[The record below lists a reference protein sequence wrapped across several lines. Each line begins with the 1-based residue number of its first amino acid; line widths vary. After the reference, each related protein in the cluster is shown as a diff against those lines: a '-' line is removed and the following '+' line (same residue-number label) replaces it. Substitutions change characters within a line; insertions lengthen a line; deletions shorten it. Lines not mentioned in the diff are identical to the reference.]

1 MEAGPP
7 NAEEGARLGCEV
19 SPHATPAKSSRG
31 RLAAEGAAVLGLGVW
46 HQDLQRTCQLT
57 ERW

>member
-1 MEAGPP
+1 MRHAEGKPGHP

-19 SPHATPAKSSRG
+19 SPHATPAKHSRG

-46 HQDLQRTCQLT
+46 H
-57 ERW
+57 